1 MSMQLKPSLVP
12 TLIFFMAFF
21 ITNAVGLLVMI
32 QNYNSC
38 FYYLYVFLRVLYVSR
53 INKSLLLK

>member
-21 ITNAVGLLVMI
+21 ITNVVGWLIMI
-32 QNYNSC
+32 QNYNSG
-38 FYYLYVFLRVLYVSR
+38 F
-53 INKSLLLK
+53 N